1 MNRRTALTLLT
12 LGLSLILPGAP
23 LPAQPPTP
31 DTIIGSYYFF
41 NMRILEIRQ
50 EGNQAIAEAP
60 GDQKRDAFLFEQV
73 TKNIPNITPDAK
85 KALSQALTEHKRL
98 GNLKNPTTIEFPSLQ
113 CDAEGF
119 LKRIGIAPNLIPIY
133 LKSGLTEK
141 INFPAL
147 GKFQETWRLLPGGR
161 LEVDAPIPVFPLDLL
176 LCPDNNWE
184 KAKLLVRFKEIV
196 GKDEKKP
203 DLTSKPLADFQ
214 RANPAL
220 FKRVCG
226 FKIQNASELA
236 AWKALDSA
244 EYTQAALLFQ
254 KAAQEQPKLPFAYL
268 GETWA
273 RIGAGEYTLA
283 RQALKTGRAAFTSE
297 TRPFLESF
305 SYILEDQI
313 AAYEIT
319 KTKAS
324 QDFIAFATAWSEKW
338 TISDKQTALI
348 SDLIKKT
355 PKEWTPQEKETAWKL
370 VYAIPSWDILD
381 KLVNMQG
388 HSRSLPVG
396 WNVSPTTTTLGKIE
410 WGLPLY
416 VKMHQLSRFS
426 MLRGHLYLT
435 QHDAPKAIYQY
446 AASIRMGQSFRQG
459 DFVRHIVG
467 VAMEQYFGA
476 RPMSRLF
483 EDASLQNPKTLSY
496 LNQTV
501 DQLLRSEPR
510 PNPGRLCAYEYIEMP
525 LTSDLIALLPG
536 GVLSTSNFETIQSRE
551 NQLYAQMLLLKTA
564 CAVKAKSLKPPFPA
578 QMDAAELP
586 EDPFA
591 KGQKLR
597 YVSNGNDGAVVY
609 SVGPD
614 QKDDRAL
621 IPYDP
626 TNGAASP
633 GDISVRIR

>member
-12 LGLSLILPGAP
+12 LGLSLILPGA
-23 LPAQPPTP
+23 LLLAQPQSP

-50 EGNQAIAEAP
+50 EGNQAVMEIPGTQGGGSLLFAE
-60 GDQKRDAFLFEQV
+60 V
-73 TKNIPNITPDAK
+73 TKNIPNIAPGAK

-98 GNLKNPTTIEFPSLQ
+98 GNLKNPTTIEFPSLP
-113 CDAEGF
+113 CDAEEF
-119 LKRIGIAPNLIPIY
+119 LKHIGIAPNLMPRD
-133 LKSGLTEK
+133 LRGALTEK
-141 INFPAL
+141 LSFPAL
-147 GKFQETWRLLPGGR
+147 GKFQETWRLLPGGC
-161 LEVDAPIPVFPLDLL
+161 LEVDAPLPVFPLDLFF
-176 LCPDNNWE
+176 CPDKNWE
-184 KAKLLVRFKEIV
+184 KSKQLRRFLEIV
-196 GKDEKKP
+196 GADKKNLN
-203 DLTSKPLADFQ
+203 LTSKLLADFQ

-236 AWKALDSA
+236 AWKALDNA
-244 EYTQAALLFQ
+244 QYPQAAQLFQ
-254 KAAQEQPKLPFAYL
+254 KATHEQPKLPFAYL

-273 RIGAGEYTLA
+273 RIGAGEYALA
-283 RQALKTGRAAFTSE
+283 RQALKKGRAAITSE

-324 QDFIAFATAWSEKW
+324 QDFIAFANAWSEKW
-338 TISDKQTALI
+338 TISKQQTELI
-348 SDLIKKT
+348 IDLIKKT

-370 VYAIPSWDILD
+370 VYAIPSWDNLD

-388 HSRSLPVG
+388 HSHPQPIGWKISLTIIKFGEVD
-396 WNVSPTTTTLGKIE
+396 L
-410 WGLPLY
+410 L
-416 VKMHQLSRFS
+416 VKMQQLSRLS

-435 QHDAPKAIYQY
+435 QHDTPKAIYQY

-459 DFVRHIVG
+459 DFVRHILG
-467 VAMEQYFGA
+467 VALEQNYGA

-578 QMDAAELP
+578 QMDATEFP

-597 YVSNGNDGAVVY
+597 YVSNGNEGALVY
-609 SVGPD
+609 SIGPD
-614 QKDDRAL
+614 QKDDHAA

-626 TNGAASP
+626 TNGTSSP
-633 GDISVRIR
+633 GDISIRIR